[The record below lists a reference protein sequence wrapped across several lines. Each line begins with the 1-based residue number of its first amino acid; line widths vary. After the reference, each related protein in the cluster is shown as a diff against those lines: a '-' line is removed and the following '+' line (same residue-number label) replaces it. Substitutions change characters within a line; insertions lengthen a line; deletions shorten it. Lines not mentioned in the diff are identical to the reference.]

1 MRKLQCMVH
10 GDQLIGPCVQ
20 GFGRQLRMKSGVHFH
35 IDDLVFLSGDL
46 SRCYMVKACFQN
58 EAFGLL
64 LLGVP
69 QGVVSI
75 RAQLRNSFLSHG
87 L

>member
-1 MRKLQCMVH
+1 MVH

-75 RAQLRNSFLSHG
+75 RAQLRNYFLSHG
-87 L
+87 F